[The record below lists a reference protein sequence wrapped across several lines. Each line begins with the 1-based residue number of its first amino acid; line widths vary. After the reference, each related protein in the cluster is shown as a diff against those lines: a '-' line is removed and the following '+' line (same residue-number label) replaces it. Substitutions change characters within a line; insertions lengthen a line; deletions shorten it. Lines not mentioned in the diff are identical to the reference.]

1 MPSVYG
7 VVPADGHPTYDS
19 WVEEHAKHL
28 WVTMNVSP
36 ADYRGVWR
44 TGKGDEVHLFS
55 DDAAMRSATE
65 DLAPVRP
72 QSPKSRTPMLD
83 AVQADLREIDVDKVQ
98 GGRTYQA
105 TALWL
110 AQVIDKRGADEG
122 PSTTAKLA
130 DQLTKVMQALTRKG
144 VDGEKDDFREF
155 TEAISEP
162 SAG

>member
-1 MPSVYG
+1 VAEPVPQPST
-7 VVPADGHPTYDS
+7 A
-19 WVEEHAKHL
+19 
-28 WVTMNVSP
+28 
-36 ADYRGVWR
+36 
-44 TGKGDEVHLFS
+44 
-55 DDAAMRSATE
+55 
-65 DLAPVRP
+65 
-72 QSPKSRTPMLD
+72 MLD
-83 AVQADLREIDVDKVQ
+83 AVKADLAEIAIDKVQ

-144 VDGEKDDFREF
+144 ADGEQDDFRDF
-155 TEAISEP
+155 SDAISTP